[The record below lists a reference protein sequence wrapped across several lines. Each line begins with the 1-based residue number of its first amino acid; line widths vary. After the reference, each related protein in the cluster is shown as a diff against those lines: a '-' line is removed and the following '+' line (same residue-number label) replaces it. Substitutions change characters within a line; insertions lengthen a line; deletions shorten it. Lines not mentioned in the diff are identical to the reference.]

1 MPPGKEQLPSFYYPN
16 RIVEKKKSIK
26 KKSMSLKDD
35 LGTNSEN
42 YINLPYAMMSGIT
55 GKPEEMGN
63 ISLKN

>member
-1 MPPGKEQLPSFYYPN
+1 M
-16 RIVEKKKSIK
+16 EKKKSIK